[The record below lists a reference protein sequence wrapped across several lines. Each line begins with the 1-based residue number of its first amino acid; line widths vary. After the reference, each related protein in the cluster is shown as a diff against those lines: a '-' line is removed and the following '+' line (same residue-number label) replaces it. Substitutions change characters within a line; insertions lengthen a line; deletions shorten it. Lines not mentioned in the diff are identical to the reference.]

1 MVSSNTERGVM
12 EMDNLLDL
20 LAKARVDSGITGIVQ
35 KPREEQAEILE
46 QLMHKFDAA
55 KNMEELIKD
64 GPGLKRKGTDPEK
77 YTDMLRSNKKV
88 L

>member
-1 MVSSNTERGVM
+1 
-12 EMDNLLDL
+12 
-20 LAKARVDSGITGIVQ
+20 
-35 KPREEQAEILE
+35 
-46 QLMHKFDAA
+46 MHKFDAA